1 MGYEHTDT
9 WAHSLFD
16 TSGPQCSSEKEMR
29 MERKELSGVAGPTL
43 GILLPALG
51 TSQQL
56 KDKNNQNEKACP

>member
-1 MGYEHTDT
+1 
-9 WAHSLFD
+9 
-16 TSGPQCSSEKEMR
+16 